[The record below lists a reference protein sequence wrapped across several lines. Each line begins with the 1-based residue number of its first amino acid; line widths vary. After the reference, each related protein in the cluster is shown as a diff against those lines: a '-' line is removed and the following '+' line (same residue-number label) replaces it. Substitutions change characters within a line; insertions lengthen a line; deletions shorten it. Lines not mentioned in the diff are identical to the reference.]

1 MKKRYFMLLAAI
13 TIAGYAMAA
22 LFTDVYVYEYMK
34 GSVYTLIT
42 PTIRAGSTI
51 DAKPFNADYVT
62 IGGYSYSGTNKA
74 YHHWFQRING
84 KWEYVCCSKTAF
96 NIDPQATAI
105 KMHSTSSQTQPTSFS
120 GGVSAS
126 VWNIRIRQIQKLE
139 ADKTGITISDYVG
152 KTFSQTI
159 TINYASLAENSVNTD
174 KKPIYVVYSG
184 VTGDKTLLCE
194 PKIIGSETITI
205 SGTIT
210 TAGTTTANIKLC
222 DNQWQKNVYITI
234 PVTITGKQK
243 SQGGGGIGGSTSDYT
258 NHYVGDQVTVGPVN
272 SPAGLP
278 LTYTITD
285 GADCGTLNGNLL
297 TGTKAGTVV
306 VTASNEGNAEYLP
319 YSKTYKTTFVYHNEI
334 VLERDAATIEVGDS
348 VQIVGTV
355 SSNATLG
362 FEISNEYHAIVG
374 VPGYT
379 KICELCPIIIGD
391 INSRYITALAE
402 GEAVVTVQSI
412 FGTGESGYETP
423 NKKTFTITVVPK
435 GTTTGLTNPDTHY
448 IIPWVENHTI
458 HGDTD
463 MRIFNVTGLDV
474 TAKNGCLPQGIY
486 IVKTGDETHKVI
498 VK

>member
-84 KWEYVCCSKTAF
+84 KWEYVCCGKTAF

-105 KMHSTSSQTQPTSFS
+105 RMHSTSSQTQPTSFS
-120 GGVSAS
+120 EGVSAS

-222 DNQWQKNVYITI
+222 DNQWQKMCT
-234 PVTITGKQK
+234 
-243 SQGGGGIGGSTSDYT
+243 
-258 NHYVGDQVTVGPVN
+258 
-272 SPAGLP
+272 
-278 LTYTITD
+278 
-285 GADCGTLNGNLL
+285 
-297 TGTKAGTVV
+297 
-306 VTASNEGNAEYLP
+306 
-319 YSKTYKTTFVYHNEI
+319 
-334 VLERDAATIEVGDS
+334 
-348 VQIVGTV
+348 
-355 SSNATLG
+355 
-362 FEISNEYHAIVG
+362 
-374 VPGYT
+374 
-379 KICELCPIIIGD
+379 
-391 INSRYITALAE
+391 
-402 GEAVVTVQSI
+402 
-412 FGTGESGYETP
+412 
-423 NKKTFTITVVPK
+423 
-435 GTTTGLTNPDTHY
+435 
-448 IIPWVENHTI
+448 
-458 HGDTD
+458 
-463 MRIFNVTGLDV
+463 
-474 TAKNGCLPQGIY
+474 
-486 IVKTGDETHKVI
+486 
-498 VK
+498 